1 MLCFAKERR
10 CFAALLVGLLFEY
23 EVGLARSKAG
33 RQISVAEGFVGTIT
47 DTSLASLARLCM
59 IDARMAM
66 IEKNH
71 FPKDTVR
78 T

>member
-1 MLCFAKERR
+1 
-10 CFAALLVGLLFEY
+10 VGLLFEY

-33 RQISVAEGFVGTIT
+33 RHIRVVDGFVGTIT
-47 DTSLASLARLCM
+47 DAGLASLARLCM

-66 IEKNH
+66 LEKDH